1 MRRRSHVVPVV
12 FWSKRGG
19 TYHTEDMRLR
29 LPFEELDIARPT
41 DREGAKLFDEAEDA
55 SEIAMEAQAIFYEAA
70 QTLDEKTM
78 EYQTAIAKLQEWIA
92 SQDARE
98 ASNQALALPRDPPTN
113 KTQVLIFRTGNWGRL
128 TTEWCH
134 MEVPQAEMR

>member
-1 MRRRSHVVPVV
+1 MSL
-12 FWSKRGG
+12 S
-19 TYHTEDMRLR
+19 
-29 LPFEELDIARPT
+29 LPFDELDIARPT

-70 QTLDEKTM
+70 KTLDEKTM

-113 KTQVLIFRTGNWGRL
+113 KTHVLIFRTGKLGPHHDRVVPYGGATGRK
-128 TTEWCH
+128 
-134 MEVPQAEMR
+134 EMR